1 MPFLGKGEPVT
12 AGELEAIEAATGVAA
27 GPGDVALV
35 RTGYMRHW
43 PDEELMAKH
52 RGPGPDLSAA
62 LLLAER
68 GVVATGSDT
77 ETYEVQPAPDPGE
90 PANPQPVHT
99 ELLIER
105 GIYLMESLDLEQL
118 AAVRRAGVPVRR
130 AAAAHTGSHRLHD
143 RPRGGDLMRA
153 LVVHEPNS
161 FSVEDVP
168 RPEPGPYEVLCR
180 VRTVALCGTD
190 PHIIAGDFPGFW
202 PKAFPFIPGH
212 EWCGEVVELGEGA
225 ADLGFE
231 EGARV
236 AGTSHAGCG
245 FCRLCVEGRYNIC
258 ENYGDERLHRQYGHY
273 TQGVYADYAVHSV
286 KSVFACARHALR
298 RGGGHARSGR
308 DRPPHGQ
315 ARRLL
320 ARRHRDRDRP
330 RRARPA
336 GRRVRPAAGR
346 RAGAGGGPRRA
357 AGQGGASW
365 ATSPWTSP
373 RGIRWTRC
381 ASAPPAAAPTP
392 CWSARAPPR
401 RSPRASRCCAG
412 AAGWRWWA
420 FPRTTPRI
428 PVKLLVLDELDLVG
442 VRAAA
447 GEMPEAI
454 ALAAAGRLRLSELI
468 THRFSLEDFD
478 EAYRVFTERVDG
490 ALKVIVS
497 P

>member
-1 MPFLGKGEPVT
+1 
-12 AGELEAIEAATGVAA
+12 
-27 GPGDVALV
+27 
-35 RTGYMRHW
+35 
-43 PDEELMAKH
+43 
-52 RGPGPDLSAA
+52 
-62 LLLAER
+62 
-68 GVVATGSDT
+68 
-77 ETYEVQPAPDPGE
+77 
-90 PANPQPVHT
+90 
-99 ELLIER
+99 
-105 GIYLMESLDLEQL
+105 
-118 AAVRRAGVPVRR
+118 
-130 AAAAHTGSHRLHD
+130 
-143 RPRGGDLMRA
+143 MRA

-286 KSVFACARHALR
+286 KSVFGVPDTLSDEEAAMLDPAAIALHTAKRAGFSPGDTVTVIGPGVLGLLAAECARLLGAGRVLVVGRGARLAKAEQLGHEPVDFTERDPVDAVRERTAGRGADAVLECSGAAAAVPQSLAMLR
-298 RGGGHARSGR
+298 RGG
-308 DRPPHGQ
+308 
-315 ARRLL
+315 
-320 ARRHRDRDRP
+320 
-330 RRARPA
+330 
-336 GRRVRPAAGR
+336 RVAVVGIPQDDAA
-346 RAGAGGGPRRA
+346 
-357 AGQGGASW
+357 
-365 ATSPWTSP
+365 
-373 RGIRWTRC
+373 
-381 ASAPPAAAPTP
+381 
-392 CWSARAPPR
+392 
-401 RSPRASRCCAG
+401 
-412 AAGWRWWA
+412 
-420 FPRTTPRI
+420 I